1 MLGPY
6 QWRTDERKP
15 SSNMA
20 VLSWEHQPGVDHLKL
35 TLETQKRTVCNDILI
50 FIYHGQWPKT
60 LHS

>member
-6 QWRTDERKP
+6 QRRIDEWKP

-20 VLSWEHQPGVDHLKL
+20 VLSWERQPGVDHLKL
-35 TLETQKRTVCNDILI
+35 TLETQKRTLRNDILI
-50 FIYHGQWPKT
+50 FIWPKT